1 MKIINL
7 PIDEIIPYERNP
19 RKNDGAVEA
28 VAASIR
34 EFGFKVPIVV
44 DSANVI
50 VTGHTRH
57 KAARKLGLSECPCIR
72 ADDLTPEQVRAY
84 RLADNKVAELA
95 EWDFDL
101 LAGELEGLNFG
112 GFGIDWGIDTDEPP
126 PEVEDDDYDGDFETE
141 SGIGRGDMFALGRHR
156 LLCGDSTSAEDAAR
170 LMGGEKAK
178 ILFTSPPY
186 SDLREYDG
194 DDMAVSN
201 IVGFIA
207 AFREHAAYQCVNL
220 GLIRRE
226 QRIVPYWDEYIFA
239 AEEQGL
245 KMLAWNVWDK
255 MECGSVGQQSAFIP
269 LRHEWVFVFGT
280 ETFEINRTVPKQDAS
295 INANRMRTQR
305 QKDGSL
311 KKTTRGVTY
320 HKYKKMESV
329 FESVQ
334 KISPEKTREITKH
347 HPAIMPVKL
356 PGAYIN
362 AMTQP
367 GDIVIDPFCGSGTTM
382 IAAEQCGRS
391 CRGMEISPK
400 YCQVIIARWEQ
411 FTGRKAERIA

>member
-44 DSANVI
+44 DSQNVI

-57 KAARKLGLSECPCIR
+57 KAARKLGLTECPCIR

-101 LAGELEGLNFG
+101 LAVELEGMDDLLG
-112 GFGIDWGIDTDEPP
+112 LDWQIDRDTPP
-126 PEVEDDDYDGDFETE
+126 PEVDEDDFDGDI
-141 SGIGRGDMFALGRHR
+141 SGGENGIRSGDLFALGEHR
-156 LLCGDSTSAEDAAR
+156 LLCGDCTMSDDAAR
-170 LMGGEKAK
+170 LMGDCRGK

-186 SDLREYDG
+186 GDLRSYDG
-194 DDMAVSN
+194 ADVS
-201 IVGFIA
+201 IEVIIRFIA
-207 AFREHAAYQCVNL
+207 TFRHYTDYQCVNL
-220 GLIRRE
+220 GLIRRDE
-226 QRIVPYWDEYIFA
+226 TIVRYWDAYIDA
-239 AEEQGL
+239 AEAAGYKL
-245 KMLAWNVWDK
+245 LAWNVWDK
-255 MECGSVGQQSAFIP
+255 MMCGSVGQQSAFIP
-269 LRHEWVFVFGT
+269 VRHEWIFVFGT
-280 ETFEINRTVPKQDAS
+280 TYYDINRTEEKKQES
-295 INANRMRTQR
+295 IRNNSKSTKR
-305 QKDGSL
+305 QVDGSL
-311 KKTTRGVTY
+311 KRTTRGCTY
-320 HKYKKMESV
+320 HRLKKMESV
-329 FESVQ
+329 HNINSES
-334 KISPEKTREITKH
+334 RRDYTKH
-347 HPAIMPVKL
+347 HPAIMPVNL

-367 GDIVIDPFCGSGTTM
+367 GEIVIEPFCGSGTTI
-382 IAAEQCGRS
+382 IAAEQCGRR
-391 CRGMEISPK
+391 CFAMEISPK
-400 YCQVIIARWEQ
+400 YCQVIIDRWEQ